1 MARNQRS
8 NALKASQ
15 AGAAFTLIEL
25 LVVIAIIAILAAILF
40 PVFAQAREKARS
52 ITCISNLKQLG
63 TATMMYVQDYDEAL
77 PGGWSWAANNA
88 SCGNQVANSQYWRI
102 TLQPYIQKYMGA
114 AATNSWDITGASRN
128 TVLQCPSRLTDD
140 SMRAVT
146 SFGINSDEVLRDDWF
161 GEDCRTGIHGRALAE
176 FNEPANMVVYA
187 DAASINSAAG
197 AAIDPNWSHGEGAC
211 NDRSGNAP
219 NNPNG
224 CGPFNF
230 RPELWKQ
237 TGGWATC
244 DWNFGVTGRPV
255 GSGDWRS
262 NSQGQDSRRPVFYH
276 AQRCNVSFLDG
287 HAKAVGTN
295 TLRAK
300 IGTPDDI
307 WHRR

>member
-1 MARNQRS
+1 MVRNQRS
-8 NALKASQ
+8 HSLK
-15 AGAAFTLIEL
+15 AFTLIEL

-52 ITCISNLKQLG
+52 ITCVSNLKQLG
-63 TATMMYVQDYDEAL
+63 TATMMYVQDYDETL
-77 PGGWSWAANNA
+77 PGGWTWAANND
-88 SCGNQVANSQYWRI
+88 CGVGLNLTQQSQYWRI

-114 AATNSWDITGASRN
+114 QATNSWDINGASRN

-146 SFGINSDEVLRDDWF
+146 SFGINSDEVLRSDWPSNAPN
-161 GEDCRTGIHGRALAE
+161 CQTGIHGRALAE

-197 AAIDPNWSHGEGAC
+197 AAIDPNWEQGSANC
-211 NDRSGNAP
+211 NDFSGNAP
-219 NNPNG
+219 DGGP

-230 RPELWKQ
+230 RPELWRQ

-244 DWNFGVTGRPV
+244 DWNFGVTGRN
-255 GSGDWRS
+255 SDWRS
-262 NSQGQDSRRPVFYH
+262 NAQGADSRRPVFYH
-276 AQRCNVSFLDG
+276 AQRANVSFLDG
-287 HAKAVGTN
+287 HAKSVSPG
-295 TLRAK
+295 TLRVK

-307 WHRR
+307 WHRK